1 MQQPPPYNQ
10 WQQPQ
15 WPPQQQPWQP
25 QPQSDPPPWQDQP
38 SSGYPPQQQ
47 PFYPPMQPP
56 PWQQPYS
63 PGQWGP
69 QQQYYPP
76 PGPYPYPYPYPPPMM
91 PQVAMQTNVIVQQQP
106 TYQREQL
113 SFLVRAL
120 YFCFIGWW
128 LGIVWATFALT
139 LIFTIIGAP
148 IGILMLTM
156 LPTIMTLY
164 QK

>member
-1 MQQPPPYNQ
+1 
-10 WQQPQ
+10 
-15 WPPQQQPWQP
+15 
-25 QPQSDPPPWQDQP
+25 
-38 SSGYPPQQQ
+38 
-47 PFYPPMQPP
+47 
-56 PWQQPYS
+56 
-63 PGQWGP
+63 
-69 QQQYYPP
+69 
-76 PGPYPYPYPYPPPMM
+76 MM

>member
-56 PWQQPYS
+56 Y
-63 PGQWGP
+63 GA
-69 QQQYYPP
+69 PP
-76 PGPYPYPYPYPPPMM
+76 VPYPYPYPYPPPMM